1 MCYSHFSF
9 SFIWTQI
16 QATAKR
22 SYCSRICCSKCC
34 LKQGLQWPPLSSL
47 RLGASA
53 GPAPS
58 LRISLP
64 PSCPVSHLPSF
75 SPPCSPSSAA
85 TLHARCPLQA
95 GSYKPEP
102 SLQRAPGPPE
112 ALESAGG
119 RAAPYVPSRELCAS
133 NKLLADA
140 APAGPRTPL
149 WGPQLPSLS
158 CDPKAQA
165 AQAPPPP
172 HGRQLSS
179 PECSFF
185 AGKMGTGTKDT
196 SPAGRMSKGK
206 GLPGD
211 NSVSWVKAG

>member
-1 MCYSHFSF
+1 MCYSCFSF
-9 SFIWTQI
+9 SCIWTQI

-22 SYCSRICCSKCC
+22 FYCSRICCSKCC
-34 LKQGLQWPPLSSL
+34 LKQVLQWLPLSSL

-95 GSYKPEP
+95 DSYKPEP
-102 SLQRAPGPPE
+102 SLHRLPGPPE
-112 ALESAGG
+112 ALESAGH

-140 APAGPRTPL
+140 ALSAHGPHSGDHSSQVSPVTRRPKLPRLRRLLTAG
-149 WGPQLPSLS
+149 S
-158 CDPKAQA
+158 
-165 AQAPPPP
+165 
-172 HGRQLSS
+172 
-179 PECSFF
+179 
-185 AGKMGTGTKDT
+185 
-196 SPAGRMSKGK
+196 
-206 GLPGD
+206 
-211 NSVSWVKAG
+211 